1 MKVFEDMTSL
11 ELYDFPCDK
20 LVRNAMELY
29 LKLLPQPAN
38 IVYFIKSEGTEKDIG
53 DWMQNLKKWGVASK
67 VIFISDVSTY
77 MEREKILNRIGKE
90 F

>member
-1 MKVFEDMTSL
+1 MKVFNDMTSL

-29 LKLLPQPAN
+29 LKLLPQPVS
-38 IVYFIKSEGTEKDIG
+38 IVYFIKSEGTEKDVG
-53 DWMQNLKKWGVASK
+53 EWMMNLKKWGMISK

-77 MEREKILNRIGKE
+77 MEREKILIRIGKE